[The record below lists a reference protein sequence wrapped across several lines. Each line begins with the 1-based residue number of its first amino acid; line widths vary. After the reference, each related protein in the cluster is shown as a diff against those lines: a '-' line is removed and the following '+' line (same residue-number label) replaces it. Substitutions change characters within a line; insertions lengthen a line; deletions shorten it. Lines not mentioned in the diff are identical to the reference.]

1 MNKIK
6 YIFAESTPKTTYD
19 TQVEGSYFYGYTFD
33 AVICKDKEVI
43 NPQWAT
49 AFACFS
55 LSLARRGGVASLLL
69 YYTYLIF
76 SHMPKTRKNASSVQ
90 GTCTSTSAHDTSN
103 STTQSLDLNQI
114 KQVSV
119 HDGLLEAIIL
129 LKQARDK
136 INKLTDQEEIR
147 CYTKGCRK
155 LEDMS
160 EELCNYGNVVAE
172 VMALF
177 FAENAEIEIDR
188 QLGESSKK

>member
-1 MNKIK
+1 M
-6 YIFAESTPKTTYD
+6 ET
-19 TQVEGSYFYGYTFD
+19 
-33 AVICKDKEVI
+33 KE
-43 NPQWAT
+43 
-49 AFACFS
+49 
-55 LSLARRGGVASLLL
+55 
-69 YYTYLIF
+69 
-76 SHMPKTRKNASSVQ
+76 
-90 GTCTSTSAHDTSN
+90 
-103 STTQSLDLNQI
+103 LDLNQI

-160 EELCNYGNVVAE
+160 EELCNYGNVVAD

-188 QLGESSKK
+188 QMKNSQKK